1 MLQIIDQKS
10 LNSKKHNFIYYL
22 LSLILFGCF
31 ESELIVNNNDQLLQ
45 KDRGIIYYD
54 NVPLS
59 GIVNSQYP
67 HNKTKSKQT
76 YKSGKLD
83 GAYIE
88 WYPNGQ
94 IRYSKY
100 FKDGLQEGE
109 QREWHWDGTLARI
122 MKFQA
127 GKQQGDQIGWKEN
140 GDLRF
145 KYTYVNG
152 KRYGFMGSVLCQ
164 PPEG

>member
-45 KDRGIIYYD
+45 KDQGIIYYD
-54 NVPLS
+54 NIPLS

-67 HNKTKSKQT
+67 DNKKKSKQT
-76 YKSGKLD
+76 YKSGKLN
-83 GAYIE
+83 GPYTE
-88 WYPNGQ
+88 WYPNGK
-94 IRYSKY
+94 IRYTKN

-109 QREWHWDGTLARI
+109 QREWYWDCTHARI

-152 KRYGFMGSVLCQ
+152 KRYGFMGSTLCQ

>member
-1 MLQIIDQKS
+1 MEY
-10 LNSKKHNFIYYL
+10 KKHNFIYYF

-31 ESELIVNNNDQLLQ
+31 ESELTVNSNDQLLH

-54 NVPLS
+54 NLPIS
-59 GIVNSQYP
+59 GILNSQYSD
-67 HNKTKSKQT
+67 NKTKSKET
-76 YKSGKLD
+76 YRSGKLN
-83 GAYIE
+83 GPYTE

-94 IRYSKY
+94 IRYSKN

-109 QREWHWDGTLARI
+109 QREWYWDGTPSRI
-122 MKFQA
+122 MKFQT

-145 KYTYVNG
+145 KYTYQNG
-152 KRYGFMGSVLCQ
+152 KRYGFMGSALCQ
-164 PPEG
+164 APE

>member
-1 MLQIIDQKS
+1 LLQIIDQKS
-10 LNSKKHNFIYYL
+10 LNYKKHNFIYYL

-76 YKSGKLD
+76 YKSGKLN
-83 GAYIE
+83 GPYTE
-88 WYPNGQ
+88 WYPNGK
-94 IRYSKY
+94 IRYSKN

-109 QREWHWDGTLARI
+109 QREWYWDGALARI

-152 KRYGFMGSVLCQ
+152 KRYGFMGSTLCQ

>member
-10 LNSKKHNFIYYL
+10 LNSKKHNFIYYF

-109 QREWHWDGTLARI
+109 HKEWHWDGTLARI
-122 MKFQA
+122 MRFQA
-127 GKQQGDQIGWKEN
+127 GKQQGEQIGWKEN

-152 KRYGFMGSVLCQ
+152 KRYGFMGSALCQ

>member
-1 MLQIIDQKS
+1 MVRIIEQKS
-10 LNSKKHNFIYYL
+10 MNYKNHNIIYYL
-22 LSLILFGCF
+22 FYLILFGCF
-31 ESELIVNNNDQLLQ
+31 EPELIVFNNDQLLK
-45 KDRGIIYYD
+45 KDRGIIYYN

-59 GIVNSQYP
+59 GIVISKYPDKKPNSQ
-67 HNKTKSKQT
+67 QT
-76 YKSGKLD
+76 YKFGKPNGL
-83 GAYIE
+83 YTK

-94 IRYSKY
+94 IRYRKN

-109 QREWHWDGTLARI
+109 QKEWYWDGALARI
-122 MKFQA
+122 MKFQS

-145 KYTYVNG
+145 KYTYLNG
-152 KRYGFMGSVLCQ
+152 KRYGFMGSALCQ

>member
-1 MLQIIDQKS
+1 LLRIIDQKS
-10 LNSKKHNFIYYL
+10 MGYKKHNIIYYYF
-22 LSLILFGCF
+22 SLILFGCF
-31 ESELIVNNNDQLLQ
+31 ESELIVDRNDQLLH
-45 KDRGIIYYD
+45 KDRGIIYYH

-67 HNKTKSKQT
+67 GNTTKSKQT
-76 YKSGKLD
+76 YKSGKPN
-83 GAYIE
+83 GPYTE

-94 IRYSKY
+94 IRYSKN
-100 FKDGLQEGE
+100 FKDGMQEGK
-109 QREWHWDGTLARI
+109 QKEWYWDGTLARI

-145 KYTYVNG
+145 KYTYING
-152 KRYGFMGSVLCQ
+152 KRYGFMGSALCQ

>member
-45 KDRGIIYYD
+45 KDQGIIYYD
-54 NVPLS
+54 NIPLS

-67 HNKTKSKQT
+67 DNKTKSKQT

-109 QREWHWDGTLARI
+109 HKEWHWDGTLARI

-127 GKQQGDQIGWKEN
+127 GKQQGEQIGWKEN

-152 KRYGFMGSVLCQ
+152 KRYGFMGSALCQ

>member
-10 LNSKKHNFIYYL
+10 MNYKKHNFIYYF

-45 KDRGIIYYD
+45 KDQGIIYYD

-109 QREWHWDGTLARI
+109 HKEWHWDGTLARI

-127 GKQQGDQIGWKEN
+127 GKQQGEQIGWKEN

-152 KRYGFMGSVLCQ
+152 KRYGFMGSTLCQ

>member
-1 MLQIIDQKS
+1 MDC
-10 LNSKKHNFIYYL
+10 KKCNIIYYL
-22 LSLILFGCF
+22 LFLILFGCF
-31 ESELIVNNNDQLLQ
+31 KPELMINNNDQLLK

-67 HNKTKSKQT
+67 DNKQKSKQT
-76 YKSGKLD
+76 YKSGKPN
-83 GAYIE
+83 GSYTE

-94 IRYSKY
+94 IRYRMN
-100 FKDGLQEGE
+100 FKDGLQDGE
-109 QREWHWDGTLARI
+109 QKEWYWDGTLARI

-145 KYTYVNG
+145 KYTYLNG
-152 KRYGFMGSVLCQ
+152 KRYGFMGSALCQ

>member
-1 MLQIIDQKS
+1 LLQIINQKL
-10 LNSKKHNFIYYL
+10 LNSIKHNFIYYL

-45 KDRGIIYYD
+45 NDRGIIYYD

-67 HNKTKSKQT
+67 DNKTKSKQT
-76 YKSGKLD
+76 YKSGKLN
-83 GAYIE
+83 GPYTE
-88 WYPNGQ
+88 WYPNGE
-94 IRYSKY
+94 IRYSKN

-109 QREWHWDGTLARI
+109 QREWYWDGTLART

-127 GKQQGDQIGWKEN
+127 GKQQGEQIGWKEN

-152 KRYGFMGSVLCQ
+152 KRYGFMGSTLCQ

>member
-10 LNSKKHNFIYYL
+10 MNYKKHNFIYYF

-31 ESELIVNNNDQLLQ
+31 ESELRVNNNDQLLQ

-109 QREWHWDGTLARI
+109 HKEWHWDGTLARI

-127 GKQQGDQIGWKEN
+127 GKQQGEQIGWKEN

>member
-45 KDRGIIYYD
+45 KDQGIIYYD
-54 NVPLS
+54 NIPLS

-67 HNKTKSKQT
+67 DNKTKSKKT
-76 YKSGKLD
+76 YKSGKLN
-83 GAYIE
+83 GPYTE
-88 WYPNGQ
+88 WYPNGK
-94 IRYSKY
+94 IRYTKN

-109 QREWHWDGTLARI
+109 QREWYWDGTIARI

-152 KRYGFMGSVLCQ
+152 KRYGIMGSKLCQ

>member
-1 MLQIIDQKS
+1 MVRIIEQKS
-10 LNSKKHNFIYYL
+10 MDCKKRNIIYYL
-22 LSLILFGCF
+22 LFLILFSCF
-31 ESELIVNNNDQLLQ
+31 EPELIVNNNDQLLK

-59 GIVNSQYP
+59 GIVNSKYP
-67 HNKTKSKQT
+67 DNKPKSKQT
-76 YKSGKLD
+76 YKSGKPNGL
-83 GAYIE
+83 YTE

-94 IRYSKY
+94 IRYRKD

-109 QREWHWDGTLARI
+109 QKEWYWDGALARI

-127 GKQQGDQIGWKEN
+127 GKQQGDQIGWNEN

-145 KYTYVNG
+145 KYTYLNG

>member
-109 QREWHWDGTLARI
+109 HKEWHWDGTLARI

-127 GKQQGDQIGWKEN
+127 GKQQGEQIGWKEN

-145 KYTYVNG
+145 KYNYVNG
-152 KRYGFMGSVLCQ
+152 KRYGFMGSALCQ